1 MSNILYFCKQII
13 IVMLSQSSV
22 ILETVSELAQGGTI
36 LYPTDTIWGLGCD
49 ATNADAVEKIYSIKQ
64 RDHSKSMLILC
75 SDIDMVERYVA
86 PVSDKVG
93 ELLLG
98 SDRPTTVIMPLCK
111 SLLANNLAAADGTV
125 GVRIP
130 KMDFCQQLLR
140 TFERPIVS
148 TSANLSGCPSPA
160 SFVEIDES
168 LKQAVDHCV
177 SQSMEEHS
185 GGSSSQIVKLQQDG
199 SILVLRK

>member
-1 MSNILYFCKQII
+1 
-13 IVMLSQSSV
+13 MLSQSSV

-86 PVSDKVG
+86 PVSDKVC

-98 SDRPTTVIMPLCK
+98 RDRPTTVIMPQCK

-168 LKQAVDHCV
+168 LEQAVDHCV

-185 GGSSSQIVKLQQDG
+185 GGSSSQIVKLQPDG

>member
-1 MSNILYFCKQII
+1 
-13 IVMLSQSSV
+13 MLSQSSV

-140 TFERPIVS
+140 TFERPPVWLPVS
-148 TSANLSGCPSPA
+148 GLVCRNRRKFKTGCRPLCLSVDGGAFWRQFVANSKAATRRQHFGSA
-160 SFVEIDES
+160 
-168 LKQAVDHCV
+168 
-177 SQSMEEHS
+177 
-185 GGSSSQIVKLQQDG
+185 
-199 SILVLRK
+199 